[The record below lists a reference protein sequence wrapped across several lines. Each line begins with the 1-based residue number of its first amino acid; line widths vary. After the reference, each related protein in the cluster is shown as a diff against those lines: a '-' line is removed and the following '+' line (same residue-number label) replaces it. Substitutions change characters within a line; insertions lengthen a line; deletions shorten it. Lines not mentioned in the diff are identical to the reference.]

1 MAGTED
7 FKLVYGK
14 IREDTMNRYFVLHR
28 VLAINPLTFA
38 QDDVTGLEDVDFV
51 MQGGEVH
58 SGQ

>member
-1 MAGTED
+1 
-7 FKLVYGK
+7 
-14 IREDTMNRYFVLHR
+14 MNRYFVLHR